1 MKNKLIAAV
10 EESGIKKE
18 VAEFDIGD
26 SVDVHLEILEGEKK
40 RTQVFSG
47 LVIARKGDGT
57 ANLGTTTVTKHNT
70 EVPSGGQSEQNKWP
84 GGVSKFD
91 PINLTPGPKHPSD
104 GKFDHSADEGV

>member
-1 MKNKLIAAV
+1 MAGPNDSFDPLWKMPVPNSTRAGDYAAP
-10 EESGIKKE
+10 ETAPSG
-18 VAEFDIGD
+18 GQGP
-26 SVDVHLEILEGEKK
+26 S
-40 RTQVFSG
+40 
-47 LVIARKGDGT
+47 VIARKGDGT

-104 GKFDHSADEGV
+104 GKFDHSDDAGV